1 MLPNEVLLTQQGPLA
16 RVWLAAHWERKLNKA
31 QFLQT
36 DIPASVETIV
46 GEGEEDAPVAL
57 RLSGQLL
64 LGIVRIYSRKA
75 KYLEDDCNDALLRI
89 QVAFRGANAVIDLS
103 HDQQNVSRA
112 AITLPDTLSVADL
125 LMPEPAYVAPAAVV
139 AAHTRHS
146 ARPADITLPDTQLA
160 SMDVDIPSYEP
171 DSLLGGA
178 LADLDTST
186 QFDLG
191 IEDDRAAAR
200 PPTKRPREWRP
211 RGSTSR
217 RSTASDAR
225 RTETGVAD
233 TSRADTSV
241 GDASLAPTDADDS
254 YASVG
259 VGRDASLAPASAAE
273 HVRSLLG
280 DVDLSMDFSMDAL
293 DLPTHTSTPPRPTEP
308 PRAATP
314 VPDVSLEQAI
324 GAHTEAPLT
333 PRTAAKLRS
342 AALARADAAPK
353 GQRKRPLQDSVTDLG
368 RSHML
373 QLRSAA
379 ATMTT
384 SPHEL
389 RCLPASRM
397 QLAMLLAP
405 KDLARDAQRMM
416 SMLWGAAYTEYAPSI
431 AQAMRLDARKQH
443 APPHYDR
450 QQWLRDVHDE
460 AVRLNR
466 DEDEF
471 PHEVGRRA
479 SDAPWLT
486 EDVRF
491 ADVSNATAASL
502 GADASVDKSLPP
514 ADFSMNDV
522 PELPPLP
529 APDTSRT
536 RPAAAPAQPEPMH
549 EDEPRCAS
557 PLVAPACTVADAD
570 RPPAEVRLGT
580 PEAEER
586 AWHPTPVAEDAPL
599 AAFETRAREQPRD
612 ASLAHWDAS
621 TLQAM
626 HVLKSTMHDEHTT
639 FETLARSA
647 SRRAAAGFF
656 FEMLVLGT
664 KNCVQLEQEEP
675 YGDVDITAKPALY
688 TSP

>member
-529 APDTSRT
+529 APDTSRDA
-536 RPAAAPAQPEPMH
+536 PAAAPAQPEPMH
-549 EDEPRCAS
+549 EDEPHALRRSSRRRAPS
-557 PLVAPACTVADAD
+557 PTPTGRLP
-570 RPPAEVRLGT
+570 EVRLGT